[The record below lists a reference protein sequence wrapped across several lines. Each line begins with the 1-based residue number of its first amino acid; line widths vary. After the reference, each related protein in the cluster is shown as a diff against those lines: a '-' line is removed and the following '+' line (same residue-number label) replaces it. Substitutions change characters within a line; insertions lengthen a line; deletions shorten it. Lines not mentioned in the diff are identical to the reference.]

1 MDSMRPY
8 PGNYAMGL
16 LFVMSM
22 HMLFNGISA
31 LLFPEIFDT
40 GYIGG
45 NVFQYVYIGIG
56 VTEFVMML
64 LLIIRSGIAY
74 RITLAVLIGLMLMNV
89 YFLFDHDRA
98 VFDLELQAVLAIAS
112 LILLLFPS
120 VRDYYRNWSLGDIP
134 KLDT

>member
-22 HMLFNGISA
+22 HMLLNGISA

-89 YFLFDHDRA
+89 YFLFYQDIA
-98 VFDLELQAVLAIAS
+98 VFDLELQAILAIVS

-120 VRDYYRNWSLGDIP
+120 VRAYYKNWSLGDIP
-134 KLDT
+134 KLET

>member
-120 VRDYYRNWSLGDIP
+120 VRDYYRNWSFGDIP

>member
-120 VRDYYRNWSLGDIP
+120 
-134 KLDT
+134 

>member
-1 MDSMRPY
+1 MRPY

>member
-1 MDSMRPY
+1 MGSMRPY

>member
-120 VRDYYRNWSLGDIP
+120 VRDYYRNWSLGNIP